1 MTLAVPLAGDCKLAW
16 QQFPRNC
23 CHKSKCCYWGI
34 LGVLLGLYQT
44 LWSIEI
50 ATVQNL
56 SNSKIQPQCTTDIGQ
71 QSQLTPCCA
80 SFHRFLIAST
90 NFQAQMTCCQVSR
103 CCSDPTGLYWFLEL
117 LQRQKQRF
125 RWQRMHSS
133 WYFLGKGQIAEVSIT
148 TDSEQYKIT
157 FLFYF
162 CILNRLKVKSD
173 DRGFVLKEIQEMK
186 WRDTFQS
193 TASKELRISKK
204 MERYER
210 GRTTTM
216 RMGSIMGMKN
226 KYDILDELPSEREEI
241 PTWPNPAWQVLGFRR
256 QKFVGEYLSCE
267 KLWLGMEHNLITHP
281 SLVVELYT
289 GRATSA
295 ARRLFMR

>member
-1 MTLAVPLAGDCKLAW
+1 
-16 QQFPRNC
+16 
-23 CHKSKCCYWGI
+23 
-34 LGVLLGLYQT
+34 
-44 LWSIEI
+44 
-50 ATVQNL
+50 
-56 SNSKIQPQCTTDIGQ
+56 
-71 QSQLTPCCA
+71 
-80 SFHRFLIAST
+80 
-90 NFQAQMTCCQVSR
+90 
-103 CCSDPTGLYWFLEL
+103 
-117 LQRQKQRF
+117 
-125 RWQRMHSS
+125 
-133 WYFLGKGQIAEVSIT
+133 LGKGQIAEVSIT

-241 PTWPNPAWQVLGFRR
+241 PTWPNPA
-256 QKFVGEYLSCE
+256 
-267 KLWLGMEHNLITHP
+267 
-281 SLVVELYT
+281 
-289 GRATSA
+289 
-295 ARRLFMR
+295 